1 MSMLKIAIR
10 CFVRYV
16 GIPELL
22 VFVVAAMRRDV
33 VLDTPHARST
43 LHRSP
48 RAIPD
53 VHVGVTVKAAA
64 HPRSPIPPF
73 AAPATAPRGGSP
85 GTAAARGGVK
95 DRPGSALTAATHGG
109 HRERAQRARS
119 VRACT
124 TARAIRSA
132 EGGDETRVP
141 AGDCR
146 AAAPGRRPRGYD
158 SRYLA
163 RYSRLT
169 KRTDGSALRSSQR
182 IFVAARWT
190 GALCAHL
197 MCPSCHAHS
206 SSSSSA

>member
-22 VFVVAAMRRDV
+22 VFVVADARRCRV
-33 VLDTPHARST
+33 TPHARST

-48 RAIPD
+48 RASPSGGERYLTR
-53 VHVGVTVKAAA
+53 HVGVTVS
-64 HPRSPIPPF
+64 RGTSPIPDPAF
-73 AAPATAPRGGSP
+73 RGSRDGAARRVAAPR
-85 GTAAARGGVK
+85 AAA
-95 DRPGSALTAATHGG
+95 RPGSALTAATHGG

-163 RYSRLT
+163 RYST
-169 KRTDGSALRSSQR
+169 
-182 IFVAARWT
+182 
-190 GALCAHL
+190 
-197 MCPSCHAHS
+197 
-206 SSSSSA
+206 